1 MVINLLEL
9 KLNSFNFISFGFIHW
24 NNEMLFMYSDMKA
37 MVDKATLAVG
47 GKNKNLKDGDR
58 IKLIRNLLSRRDAW
72 LV

>member
-1 MVINLLEL
+1 
-9 KLNSFNFISFGFIHW
+9 
-24 NNEMLFMYSDMKA
+24 MLFMYSDMKA

-47 GKNKNLKDGDR
+47 GKNKNVKDGDR